1 MMNNDCTIDRGSF
14 FSRVSIQAWSASA
27 LLHGVLVLTAVLWM
41 PKLTI
46 VLEQEPFRWEVSLVN
61 SASED
66 TQRIEQMVAAAA
78 TSALSRMD
86 QQQEKP
92 IPPTKMS
99 TAKTFR
105 EAPPPPRRMN
115 PPATEQPKTQTAPS
129 SQPTQ
134 ETEQPI
140 VKPEPQEVTRLEPR
154 QPEPVATEMV
164 KQEPTKEPTPEADP
178 VSEPVTATYA
188 PQPSVS
194 IPHESVAEA
203 AVPSVPTA
211 EPSSVAPAA
220 AEVSTPIAK
229 AAPPTAP
236 QTSGAKANH
245 RWVGESL
252 WRRVAELKRYP
263 SAARLNSLEGQVIV
277 RAVIEANG
285 NLMDVQIRKSSG
297 HDQLDEAAL
306 DVVRQACPLHMKQEL
321 EVAQVV
327 IDLPISYSLRR

>member
-1 MMNNDCTIDRGSF
+1 MMNVDSTIDSSSF
-14 FSRVSIQAWSASA
+14 LSRASIQAWSASA
-27 LLHGVLVLTAVLWM
+27 LLHGVLVLTAVLWI

-66 TQRIEQMVAAAA
+66 AQRVEQVVAAAA
-78 TSALSRMD
+78 TSVVSRTD

-99 TAKTFR
+99 TAKAFR
-105 EAPPPPRRMN
+105 EAPR
-115 PPATEQPKTQTAPS
+115 QSKTQPVPL

-134 ETEQPI
+134 EIEQPI
-140 VKPEPQEVTRLEPR
+140 VKPEFQEVMRPEPKR
-154 QPEPVATEMV
+154 AEPVATEIV
-164 KQEPTKEPTPEADP
+164 KQEPA
-178 VSEPVTATYA
+178 SEPVPEAASVPGPATTTYT
-188 PQPSVS
+188 PQPSPS
-194 IPHESVAEA
+194 ALHEVVAEA
-203 AVPSVPTA
+203 SVPSMPAAESLPVVPT
-211 EPSSVAPAA
+211 A
-220 AEVSTPIAK
+220 AEVSAPMAK
-229 AAPPTAP
+229 AALLAAP

-252 WRRVAELKRYP
+252 WRRVSELKRYP
-263 SAARLNSLEGQVIV
+263 SLARLNHMEGEVII

-297 HDQLDEAAL
+297 NDHLDEAAL
-306 DVVRQACPLHMKQEL
+306 DVVRQACPLHMKHQL